1 MTESDSFPR
10 FVSLRGEIVNRAA
23 IQTQIQGKGERGQQG
38 LQVSAYIQFKI
49 KPLPPSLDCLRS
61 APFTLFLFSTSPLNI
76 VGIAPLQKRPDPL
89 RLLEK
94 KREIPG
100 GHNSR
105 ADPSQPRIH
114 SSHGD
119 AEGKCLCILP
129 SQWMAVLVSHQAMTN
144 PRLLTGD
151 SHCNSTGL

>member
-10 FVSLRGEIVNRAA
+10 VVSLRGEIVNRAA

-76 VGIAPLQKRPDPL
+76 VGIAPLQKRPDDARIL
-89 RLLEK
+89 CTSLK
-94 KREIPG
+94 KKNSGRRQGKG
-100 GHNSR
+100 GSN
-105 ADPSQPRIH
+105 QPRIH
-114 SSHGD
+114 
-119 AEGKCLCILP
+119 
-129 SQWMAVLVSHQAMTN
+129 
-144 PRLLTGD
+144 
-151 SHCNSTGL
+151 